1 MPIYEYRCMNCNH
14 EFEVMQ
20 KFSDSPV
27 KDCPKCSGQVKKRV
41 SATSFQLK
49 GSGWYLTDY
58 AKKGSGA
65 AAHREESSN
74 SVSETASETK
84 SETKP
89 SPAAKDT
96 D

>member
-1 MPIYEYRCMNCNH
+1 
-14 EFEVMQ
+14 MQ

-27 KDCPKCSGQVKKRV
+27 NDCPKCNGQVKKRV

-65 AAHREESSN
+65 AAKREESS
-74 SVSETASETK
+74 SSASETTSETK
-84 SETKP
+84 SESKP
-89 SPAAKDT
+89 SSST
-96 D
+96 SES

>member
-1 MPIYEYRCMNCNH
+1 MPIYEYKCVKCNH

-20 KFSDSPV
+20 KFSDAPV
-27 KDCPKCSGQVKKRV
+27 KDCPKCNGQVKKRV

-65 AAHREESSN
+65 AAKREESSN
-74 SVSETASETK
+74 AVSESTSETK

-89 SPAAKDT
+89 SSSTKDT
-96 D
+96 Q

>member
-1 MPIYEYRCMNCNH
+1 
-14 EFEVMQ
+14 MQ

-27 KDCPKCSGQVKKRV
+27 KDCPKCKGPVKKRV

-65 AAHREESSN
+65 AAKREESSG
-74 SVSETASETK
+74 SVSETTSETK

-89 SPAAKDT
+89 SSSANDT
-96 D
+96 E

>member
-1 MPIYEYRCMNCNH
+1 MKCSH

-20 KFSDSPV
+20 KFSDAPV
-27 KDCPKCSGQVKKRV
+27 KDCPKCSGHVKKRV

-65 AAHREESSN
+65 SAHREESS
-74 SVSETASETK
+74 SSASESATETK

-89 SPAAKDT
+89 SSAAKDT
-96 D
+96 E